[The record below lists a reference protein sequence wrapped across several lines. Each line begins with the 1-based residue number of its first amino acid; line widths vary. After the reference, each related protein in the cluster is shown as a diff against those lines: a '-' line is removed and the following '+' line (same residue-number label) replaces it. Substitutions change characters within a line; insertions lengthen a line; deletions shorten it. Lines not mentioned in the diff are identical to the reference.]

1 MNDFEKKLE
10 ETTTAI
16 GVMAEMTGL
25 FYTSLASVPGL
36 NGSENDIDR
45 HVLTRAFIDSLF
57 DHIFGNGAQND

>member
-36 NGSENDIDR
+36 GDPERDVDR
-45 HVLTRAFIDSLF
+45 CILTKAFIDSML
-57 DHIFGNGAQND
+57 DHIFGNGVKND

>member
-36 NGSENDIDR
+36 SSSERDVDR
-45 HVLTRAFIDSLF
+45 CILTKAFIDSLF
-57 DHIFGNGAQND
+57 DHIFENGAKND